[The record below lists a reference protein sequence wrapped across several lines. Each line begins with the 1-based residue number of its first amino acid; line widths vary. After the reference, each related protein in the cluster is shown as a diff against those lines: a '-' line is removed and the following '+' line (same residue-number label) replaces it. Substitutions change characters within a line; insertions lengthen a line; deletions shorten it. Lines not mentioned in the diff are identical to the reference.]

1 MACEMTCKE
10 ARKLIIPFIHDEL
23 SMEGTRDF
31 LQHVRGCKSCMD
43 ELEIYYIVEVG
54 LDNNNSDDIDY
65 NMTAALHSHIRE
77 AYQRIFIIFLGKVL
91 KYSLNTLMIFGVF
104 IIAMMQLRN
113 WFF

>member
-1 MACEMTCKE
+1 
-10 ARKLIIPFIHDEL
+10 
-23 SMEGTRDF
+23 
-31 LQHVRGCKSCMD
+31 MD

-54 LDNNNSDDIDY
+54 LDGSGNDDINY

-77 AYQRIFIIFLGKVL
+77 AYQRIFIIFLGQVF
-91 KYSLNTLMIFGVF
+91 KYVVNTLMIFGVF

>member
-1 MACEMTCKE
+1 MTCKE

-23 SMEGTRDF
+23 SMEDTRDF
-31 LQHVRGCKSCMD
+31 LQHIRGCKACMD

-54 LDNNNSDDIDY
+54 LDGSGNDDNNY
-65 NMTAALHSHIRE
+65 NMTAALPLPLPSSSP
-77 AYQRIFIIFLGKVL
+77 RIFIIFLGQVF
-91 KYSLNTLMIFGVF
+91 KYVVNTLMIFGVF